1 MSNNFDN
8 CSHAGAYMTTQGPV
22 NHKHWHPNNKP
33 QTSHLFRP
41 PTSLL
46 HPLALAYI
54 TKHMHYSEMSC
65 HAPVYCDVLL
75 GKQSQRMS
83 HSEKTLQWHHNGH
96 DSVSNHQPHDCLLNR
111 WFRLRSKKT
120 SKLRVTGLCVRNS
133 PGTGEFPAQ
142 MASNAENVWWRHHA
156 IMWYDDWDTIK
167 IQWGVVIRWSIFSS
181 R

>member
-1 MSNNFDN
+1 MTHHSLFSNQYLSHMKLLSVFCKIRPWKMSNNFHN

-46 HPLALAYI
+46 HPLALAYV

-75 GKQSQRMS
+75 GKQSQHMS
-83 HSEKTLQWHHNGH
+83 HSEKKCHRKH
-96 DSVSNHQPHDCLLNR
+96 LL
-111 WFRLRSKKT
+111 LYT
-120 SKLRVTGLCVRNS
+120 
-133 PGTGEFPAQ
+133 
-142 MASNAENVWWRHHA
+142 
-156 IMWYDDWDTIK
+156 IMWYVDWDTIK
-167 IQWGVVIRWSIFSS
+167 VQCCTIIRWSIYFLFTIEIP
-181 R
+181 